1 MYTPVNPSFTI
12 QKWGLRGSKLYRH
25 VYVMFKGPFHDTF
38 GQRTEAKFRGITI
51 ACFFLL
57 LFRFFFLFSFF
68 FLYFFCFFAVK
79 DKLLLS
85 ITNLCHVDIK
95 QNCSNTYVIF
105 YSLSTVK
112 TGQVLLSVFRRGLGG
127 RKANR
132 NSEKGVTL
140 VHHENMAI

>member
-12 QKWGLRGSKLYRH
+12 QKWGLRGSKLYRR
-25 VYVMFKGPFHDTF
+25 VYVMFKGPFYDTF
-38 GQRTEAKFRGITI
+38 GQRAEAKFRGITI
-51 ACFFLL
+51 ACCFFL
-57 LFRFFFLFSFF
+57 LFRFFFLFSFSF
-68 FLYFFCFFAVK
+68 FFCFLYFFLFFAVK

-112 TGQVLLSVFRRGLGG
+112 TGQVLLSVKLR
-127 RKANR
+127 
-132 NSEKGVTL
+132 
-140 VHHENMAI
+140 